1 MAGKIRGLSIA
12 RIPSCVHLIACVIGL
27 WGTGCTAPQAC
38 QNLNRVRCDL
48 QSRTGIKIDSSAP
61 CQEVIP
67 SGVVF
72 EDGLSETEAVTIA
85 LANNSAFQSTLA
97 QLGMACGDSVQA
109 SLLANPQ
116 VLLYFPVGAKEGQAT
131 LYAPIESYLL
141 RPTRMRIANREYQRI
156 GEQLVQN
163 GLNLARDVRVAYAD
177 FALATER
184 LQLAR
189 EASRI
194 REGIADLTDKR
205 LKNGDISEL
214 ETITSRVDSLNAG
227 ALVGA
232 EEHNVN
238 IARARLISLIG
249 IPTTRETF
257 WPEPLNSEQVAGLDE
272 AQLIATA
279 LACRPDFNS
288 AQWLVA
294 AAQERCELAR
304 RQFWRIDG
312 VVDTRYG
319 ADYARTGTGLRF
331 DLPIFNRNQ
340 GGILRADWEL
350 NAAAHNRD
358 AIRDQIYQDVRVS
371 LTLLEQAQAN
381 LRVIETDMLPKL
393 TDSIQIA
400 QKGFADG
407 GTDYLLVLQTTSQ
420 YLDARLRVLLE
431 RANSQRAKAELER
444 SISRSLS
451 EQPLPEV
458 FANSLPTESPV
469 IVAPSVQLNP

>member
-1 MAGKIRGLSIA
+1 M
-12 RIPSCVHLIACVIGL
+12 PSCARLVACAVGL
-27 WGTGCTAPQAC
+27 LVAGCAAPQAC
-38 QNLNRVRCDL
+38 QNLNCVRSNL
-48 QSRTGIKIDSSAP
+48 EHRTGISIETSAP
-61 CQEVIP
+61 CREVIP
-67 SGVVF
+67 SGVALD
-72 EDGLSETEAVTIA
+72 DGLSETEAVTIA

-116 VLLYFPVGAKEGQAT
+116 VLLYFPTGAKEGQAT

-141 RPTRMRIANREYQRI
+141 RPTRVRIANREYHRI

-184 LQLAR
+184 LQLAK

-194 REGIADLTDKR
+194 RQGIADLTDKR

-214 ETITSRVDSLNAG
+214 ETITSRVDALNAG

-232 EEHNVN
+232 EEHNVS

-249 IPTTRETF
+249 IPTTRETLS
-257 WPEPLNSEQVAGLDE
+257 PQPLRSEQLAGLDE
-272 AQLIATA
+272 TQLIATA
-279 LACRPDFNS
+279 LACRPDFNG

-294 AAQERCELAR
+294 AAQERCVLAR

-312 VVDTRYG
+312 VVDTRYA

-358 AIRDQIYQDVRVS
+358 AVRDQIYQDVRVS
-371 LTLLEQAQAN
+371 LQQLEQAQTN

-393 TDSIQIA
+393 NDSIQIA

-451 EQPLPEV
+451 EQPLPENLV
-458 FANSLPTESPV
+458 TSQPAETSQTDS
-469 IVAPSVQLNP
+469 